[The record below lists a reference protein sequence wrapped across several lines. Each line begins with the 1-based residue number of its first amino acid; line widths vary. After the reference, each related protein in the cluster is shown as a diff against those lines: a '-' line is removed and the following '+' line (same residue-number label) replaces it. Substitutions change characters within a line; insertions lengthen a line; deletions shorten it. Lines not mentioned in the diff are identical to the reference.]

1 MRKKNHHRGLSQS
14 GGTLGPAGRLYQRK
28 ARLFESLVPLPEVIG
43 ASEGR
48 SATSAKVQREY
59 QRMLKELG
67 PEFEILRRIPIM
79 RRSGESPEAA
89 SQKGLKDSERTGGE
103 DSRI

>member
-1 MRKKNHHRGLSQS
+1 M
-14 GGTLGPAGRLYQRK
+14 
-28 ARLFESLVPLPEVIG
+28 PLPEVIG

-67 PEFEILRRIPIM
+67 PEFEILRRIPTE
-79 RRSGESPEAA
+79 RSGESPEAA
-89 SQKGLKDSERTGGE
+89 SQKGLKDSGKDRWRGFPDLTANME
-103 DSRI
+103 